1 MIPPGSAGK
10 IKASIHTANYHGAI
24 TKGITVTCDDPSQ
37 GTVMLSVK
45 ASIVGSVSVFPYPS
59 LSLSPRVAGFQKP
72 ARLLIRKEDSETGQ
86 LAVTD
91 TTSSVPW
98 LKLEARKVTEAEP
111 ASEGLPAALPGDYVL
126 SVQASG
132 APVGSSAQNIAFKTG
147 LTREPQVS
155 IPILVMVR
163 PPVVVQPQELIL
175 QPVKES
181 PSSASAEILATVRE
195 DLDPKAVQA
204 TAGDKAFVLT
214 IENPGERALRI
225 KVDWARKGK
234 QGATET
240 KVHLEVAGES
250 VDVPVRVNLALVG
263 APAASH

>member
-1 MIPPGSAGK
+1 MIPPGQAGK

-24 TKGITVTCDDPSQ
+24 TKGITVTSDDPSQ

-45 ASIVGSVSVFPYPS
+45 ASIVGSVTVFPYPS
-59 LSLSPRVAGFQKP
+59 LTLSPRVAGFQKP
-72 ARLLIRKEDSETGQ
+72 ARLLIRKEESENGQ

-91 TTSSVPW
+91 GTASVPW
-98 LKLEARKVTEAEP
+98 LKLDARKVTEAEP
-111 ASEGLPAALPGDYVL
+111 ASEGLPATLPGDYVL
-126 SVQASG
+126 SVQAAG
-132 APVGSSAQNIAFKTG
+132 APVGSSAQSISFKTG

-155 IPILVMVR
+155 IPVLVMVR
-163 PPVVVQPQELIL
+163 PPMVVQPQELIL

-181 PSSASAEILATVRE
+181 PAAASAEVVASVRE

-204 TAGDKAFVLT
+204 TAGDKAFTVT

-234 QGATET
+234 SAATET
-240 KVHLEVAGES
+240 KIHLEVAGES

-263 APAASH
+263 AAATSH